1 MVKAV
6 TGLRAR
12 VRTSGGT
19 RRSRAKT
26 PSAMAQKGH
35 GRDLTAAPRPRSAR
49 PIALIPVH
57 PAGPIIGGAGP
68 RCEALTLTHGAEGP
82 PAALTLELGLNP
94 GYYRLAPLAPGST
107 GAWPHWRLAP
117 LASTLSTQ

>member
-19 RRSRAKT
+19 RMSRAKT

-49 PIALIPVH
+49 PIALMFRS
-57 PAGPIIGGAGP
+57 P
-68 RCEALTLTHGAEGP
+68 RCFDYRRSRPTRRGSHPDVWRAERPPRRAYAL
-82 PAALTLELGLNP
+82 
-94 GYYRLAPLAPGST
+94 S
-107 GAWPHWRLAP
+107 
-117 LASTLSTQ
+117 LASTPSTIVLLHGVLRYGVLPVG